1 MLNRWLKI
9 VNIAAGV
16 AIVVS
21 AIVAPGIMAIFWLA
35 QLDSDVSVLQHDVG
49 QLKQD
54 VRQLQKDVGQ
64 LQVDVGQLQV
74 DMAQVKADIE
84 EMQEG
89 QQIIIQILRGM
100 AGAAEDTRADLIDHI
115 HGGDGRAV
123 FPLDSR

>member
-9 VNIAAGV
+9 VNIAAGI

-84 EMQEG
+84 QLQEG
-89 QQIIIQILRGM
+89 QQIIIQILQGM
-100 AGAAEDTRADLIDHI
+100 VGDAEAYQGRFNRPYSRRRWAG
-115 HGGDGRAV
+115 GVSPG
-123 FPLDSR
+123 

>member
-9 VNIAAGV
+9 VNIAAGI
-16 AIVVS
+16 AIIVS
-21 AIVAPGIMAIFWLA
+21 AIVAPGITAIFWLA

-64 LQVDVGQLQV
+64 LQVD
-74 DMAQVKADIE
+74 MAQVKADIE

-89 QQIIIQILRGM
+89 QQIIIQILQGM
-100 AGAAEDTRADLIDHI
+100 AGAAEDTRVDLTNHI
-115 HGGDGRAV
+115 HGADGRAE
-123 FPLDSR
+123 FSLDSR